1 MAPSPSPHS
10 PQALP
15 QDLAWAITSATGPRH
30 QAREAWSLLMDRM
43 NFHDISASVQ
53 RLTPQ
58 IFVNLRDET
67 EVPSRERLKGSYR
80 YTWTKNV
87 QLWSLASE
95 LLATLNARAID
106 YRLLKGA
113 ALHAYWGSVGCRTI
127 GDFDLLITSRD
138 LASTADA
145 LRAAG
150 FRQEGAR
157 QIACGHGL
165 ADGAAINFNRDNC
178 HVDVHVAPMKE
189 PSALLSRMLSTAPLV
204 RRVGGVDVQIPGPVH
219 LLLHAAW
226 HASRQTSPTDLA
238 QGLVDVGLLAHA
250 VPLSEVAS
258 EAGLTRQEPAVLQ
271 SGLLLQ
277 AAGLVT
283 DLPSVRPSSSSSR
296 LRGRAPMAVASR
308 VPRPH
313 HITML
318 TSRQVTGIPWRS
330 GGDAIRG
337 RGVAYRSWL
346 RLGRPGRLEA
356 TLGGAR
362 GFLRE
367 PATLTDVPA
376 LLRPFAAMDASR
388 ATTSPWAETSLD
400 WRFRIQLPRG
410 VTKVRVVLGGEPATD
425 LDAALFVNGRF
436 HGRLVAGDASL
447 QEVHCLVRSGSLEI
461 SIRPLWSACSQ
472 CFPPL
477 TNLTVS
483 IEDISSG
490 QAR

>member
-1 MAPSPSPHS
+1 MAQSPSPHS
-10 PQALP
+10 SPALP
-15 QDLAWAITSATGPRH
+15 RDLAWAIASAAGPQR
-30 QAREAWSLLMDRM
+30 QATQSWSLLMDEM
-43 NFHDISASVQ
+43 QFHDISASVQ

-58 IFVNLRDET
+58 IFINLRDQPD
-67 EVPSRERLKGSYR
+67 VPSRERLKGSYR

-87 QLWSLASE
+87 QLWSLASD
-95 LLATLNARAID
+95 LFASLNARAID

-113 ALHAYWGSVGCRTI
+113 ALHAYWDSVGCRTI
-127 GDFDLLITSRD
+127 GDFDLLIDSRD
-138 LASTADA
+138 LTSTSEA

-165 ADGAAINFNRDNC
+165 SEGAAINFNRDNC

-189 PSALLSRMLSTAPLV
+189 PSALLSRMLNTAPLV
-204 RRVGGVDVQIPGPVH
+204 RRVGGVDVQIPGPAH

-238 QGLVDVGLLAHA
+238 QGLVDVALLEQA
-250 VPLSEVAS
+250 VPASDVAS
-258 EAGLTRQEPAVLQ
+258 EAEVTRQEPAVLQ

-283 DLPSVRPSSSSSR
+283 DLTSVRSSSSSR
-296 LRGRAPMAVASR
+296 RLRSRAALGVVSR
-308 VPRPH
+308 VPRPRQV
-313 HITML
+313 TLL
-318 TSRQVTGIPWRS
+318 TTRQVTGIPWRS
-330 GGDAIRG
+330 GVDALRG
-337 RGVAYRSWL
+337 RGVAYRGWL
-346 RLGRPGRLEA
+346 RLGRPGKLEA
-356 TLGGAR
+356 RLGGAH

-367 PATLTDVPA
+367 PAEVTELPAVLGPFTD
-376 LLRPFAAMDASR
+376 LDASR
-388 ATTSPWAETSLD
+388 VTASPWAETSLD

-410 VTKVRVVLGGEPATD
+410 VTKVRVVLGGEPAAD

-436 HGRLVAGDASL
+436 HGRLVSGDESL
-447 QEVHCLVRSGSLEI
+447 QEVHCLVRSGRLEM

-477 TNLTVS
+477 TNLTVRVQ
-483 IEDISSG
+483 DIS
-490 QAR
+490 

>member
-1 MAPSPSPHS
+1 MIWSPSPHD
-10 PQALP
+10 PRLLP
-15 QDLAWAITSATGPRH
+15 QDLAWAITAAAGPAD
-30 QAREAWSLLMDRM
+30 QAAEAWSLLMGQVD
-43 NFHDISASVQ
+43 FHDISASVQ

-58 IFVNLRDET
+58 IFLNLRDEAG
-67 EVPSRERLKGSYR
+67 VPSRERLKGSYR

-87 QLWSLASE
+87 QLWSLAAD
-95 LLATLNARAID
+95 LFRRLDDRAID

-113 ALHAYWGSVGCRTI
+113 ALHAYWDAVGCRTI
-127 GDFDLLITSRD
+127 GDFDVLVQLKD
-138 LASTADA
+138 FAAVA
-145 LRAAG
+145 EELREAG

-165 ADGAAINFNRDNC
+165 SPNEAINFNRENC
-178 HVDVHVAPMKE
+178 HVDVHVAPNKE
-189 PSALLSRMLSTAPLV
+189 PSALLSRMLLATPLF
-204 RRVGGVDVQIPGPVH
+204 RRVGGVDVRIPSPVH

-238 QGLVDVGLLAHA
+238 QGLVDVALLERVISMKEVTHEAA
-250 VPLSEVAS
+250 VTGQQQA
-258 EAGLTRQEPAVLQ
+258 ACQA
-271 SGLLLQ
+271 GLLLQ
-277 AAGLVT
+277 GAGLVSG
-283 DLPSVRPSSSSSR
+283 LESVRPSAFLAR
-296 LRGRAPMAVASR
+296 FRAPAASTVVAR

-313 HITML
+313 QITML

-367 PATLTDVPA
+367 PTTATDLPA
-376 LLRPFAAMDASR
+376 LLRPFTAMDASR

-400 WRFRIQLPRG
+400 WRFRIQVSQRI
-410 VTKVRVVLGGEPATD
+410 TKVRVVLEGEQAAS
-425 LDAALFVNGRF
+425 LDAALFVNGQF
-436 HGRLVAGDASL
+436 HGRLVAGDESL
-447 QEVHCLVRSGSLEI
+447 REVHCLARSGGLEI
-461 SIRPLWSACSQ
+461 SIRPLWSACAQ

-477 TNLTVS
+477 TDLAVRV
-483 IEDISSG
+483 EDIS
-490 QAR
+490 